1 MEILQPNSLAAS
13 LLKQALARR
22 ASDMHLEPGAEIL
35 RVRIRVDGILEE
47 LCCLPL
53 VQHSTLVTQLKV
65 ASGMDIAE
73 KRVPQDSR
81 LSFNYDGQAVD
92 VRLATLP
99 TISGEK
105 LALRF
110 LVRDAALL
118 SLDNLSFSKHNLACW
133 RKLMQQPNGLV
144 LLTGPTGSGK
154 TTTLYAALGE
164 LDARSLNIVT
174 LEDPVEYQLPG
185 INQIAVNRK
194 AGLDFATGLRAL
206 VRQDPDV
213 IMLGEI
219 RDEETAAM
227 AVHAALTGHL
237 VLSTLHTNDAL
248 GAVYRLLDMG
258 IADYLLAAALRG
270 VLAQRLVRRLC
281 PACAKQKLA
290 SEPELRYLG
299 RKQGEQLLLKEAAG
313 CEHCHNTGYNG
324 RLAVQELLPWTK
336 DLAQQMLRGAGEAE
350 LLPYARE
357 AGWRSLYQDGISK
370 VLDGL
375 TTVSELWRQGIMSGG
390 EGDV

>member
-1 MEILQPNSLAAS
+1 MENLQPNSLAAS

-22 ASDMHLEPGAEIL
+22 ASDMHLDPGAEIL

-299 RKQGEQLLLKEAAG
+299 RKQGEQLLLKEASG
-313 CEHCHNTGYNG
+313 CAHCHYTSYSG

-350 LLPYARE
+350 LLPYARG

>member
-1 MEILQPNSLAAS
+1 MENLQPNSLAAS

-22 ASDMHLEPGAEIL
+22 ASDMHIEPGAENL
-35 RVRIRVDGILEE
+35 RVRIRVDGLLEE

-53 VQHSTLVTQLKV
+53 EQHSTLITQLKV
-65 ASGMDIAE
+65 WSGMDIAE

-81 LSFNYDGQAVD
+81 LSFNYAGEAVD

-118 SLDNLSFSKHNLACW
+118 SLDNLSFSEHNLTCW
-133 RKLMQQPNGLV
+133 RQLMQQPNGLV

-154 TTTLYAALGE
+154 TTTLYAALSE
-164 LDARSLNIVT
+164 LDARALNIIT
-174 LEDPVEYQLPG
+174 LEDPVEYQLPRV
-185 INQIAVNRK
+185 NQMAVNRK
-194 AGLDFATGLRAL
+194 AGLNFATGLRAL

-281 PACAKQKLA
+281 PACARKELA
-290 SEPELRYLG
+290 TQAQLRYLG
-299 RKQGEQLLLKEAAG
+299 RKEGEQLLLEEAAG
-313 CEHCHNTGYNG
+313 CEHCHHTGYRG

-336 DLAQQMLRGAGEAE
+336 DLAQQLLRGAGEAE
-350 LLPYARE
+350 LWPYARK
-357 AGWRSLYQDGISK
+357 AGWRSLYKDGISK
-370 VLDGL
+370 VLAGQ
-375 TTVSELWRQGIMSGG
+375 TTVSELWRQGIILGG
-390 EGDV
+390 EEDA